1 MGQDEKYSLISV
13 NADDDE
19 EIVIQTGVSRQAA
32 AEMPDPVDEDEA
44 GEDVFED
51 EDEADEDAFAG
62 GDEGEIELSELENDS
77 EASEPEPSRSAEPR
91 YRETTQEDLDSVE
104 PMSKMQKIVIAG
116 VIIIPVAFFA
126 LNTFL
131 R

>member
-13 NADDDE
+13 NTDDDE

-32 AEMPDPVDEDEA
+32 AEMPDPVDEDES
-44 GEDVFED
+44 GEGVFE
-51 EDEADEDAFAG
+51 EADEADEDAFAD
-62 GDEGEIELSELENDS
+62 GDEGEIELSKLENDP
-77 EASEPEPSRSAEPR
+77 EASEPEPPRSAEPR

-104 PMSKMQKIVIAG
+104 PMSKLQKAVIAG
-116 VIIIPVAFFA
+116 VILIPVAFFA
-126 LNTFL
+126 INTFL